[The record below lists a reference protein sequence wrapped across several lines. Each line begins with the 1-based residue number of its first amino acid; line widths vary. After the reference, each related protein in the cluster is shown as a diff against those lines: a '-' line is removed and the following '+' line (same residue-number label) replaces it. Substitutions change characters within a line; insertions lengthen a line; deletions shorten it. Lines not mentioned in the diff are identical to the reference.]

1 MLLRGTVT
9 VSHVFQVCSVGLP
22 ALGNHGALFV
32 AAVMTYLLAG
42 PVTPSQVMEQTGVS
56 ATTAAIPDVI
66 GAWAI
71 SLTSLDEVFV
81 RVIAAAEREREAVM
95 LKQVHAHVK

>member
-1 MLLRGTVT
+1 
-9 VSHVFQVCSVGLP
+9 
-22 ALGNHGALFV
+22 
-32 AAVMTYLLAG
+32 
-42 PVTPSQVMEQTGVS
+42 MEQTGVS
-56 ATTAAIPDVI
+56 ATTASIPDVI

-95 LKQVHAHVK
+95 LKQVHAHVE